1 MNKQFSLGSRLRALR
16 NERGLSQRELANQAG
31 ISANAVSLIERD
43 ENSPS
48 VSTLQ
53 NLASA
58 LNVKMSYFFDEDVRK
73 NVLHVK
79 SEDCPAI
86 TSRGA
91 SIAGIGEHLQGQE
104 MEPFFVS
111 LDAHA
116 GSGDGWVTHLG
127 HELVYCLE
135 GQIEYLI
142 DEQSYLLDAG
152 DLLLFEAHLPHQW
165 RNPSDQK
172 ARVLLVLQKPDES
185 GASVARHFANIPSLR
200 HIGRNSG

>member
-1 MNKQFSLGSRLRALR
+1 MNKEFSLGSRLRALR

-53 NLASA
+53 NLAGA

-79 SEDCPAI
+79 SENCPAI

-111 LDAHA
+111 LDPHA

-135 GQIEYLI
+135 GQIEYSI
-142 DEQSYLLDAG
+142 DEQTYLLDTG

-165 RNPSDQK
+165 RNPGDRH

-185 GASVARHFANIPSLR
+185 SASVTRHFANIPSLR
-200 HIGRNSG
+200 HIGRDSG

>member
-1 MNKQFSLGSRLRALR
+1 MNEQFSLGSRLRALR
-16 NERGLSQRELANQAG
+16 NERGLSQRELANQAR
-31 ISANAVSLIERD
+31 ISANSVSLIERD

-53 NLASA
+53 NLAGA

-79 SEDCPAI
+79 AENRPTI

-116 GSGDGWVTHLG
+116 GSGEGWVTHLG

-135 GQIEYLI
+135 GHIEYVI
-142 DEQSYLLDAG
+142 DEKAYILEPG
-152 DLLLFEAHLPHQW
+152 DLLLFEAHLPHEW
-165 RNPSDQK
+165 RNPGDEK
-172 ARVLLVLQKPDES
+172 ARFLLVLQKPDES
-185 GASVARHFANIPSLR
+185 SAPVARHFSNIPSMR
-200 HIGRNSG
+200 HIG

>member
-53 NLASA
+53 YLAGA

-73 NVLHVK
+73 HVLHVK
-79 SEDCPAI
+79 SENCPTI

-91 SIAGIGEHLQGQE
+91 SIAGIGEHLQDQE

-111 LDAHA
+111 LEPSA
-116 GSGDGWVTHLG
+116 GSGEGWVTHLG

-135 GQIEYLI
+135 GHIVYDI
-142 DEQSYLLDAG
+142 DEESYILEPG
-152 DLLLFEAHLPHQW
+152 DLLLFEAHLPHEW
-165 RNPSDQK
+165 RNPGDEK
-172 ARVLLVLQKPDES
+172 AHFLLVLQKPDES
-185 GASVARHFANIPSLR
+185 NASVARHFSNIPSMR
-200 HIGRNSG
+200 HIG